1 MGQAG
6 LDAMSVIGIQNLSGV
21 NVDVVS
27 QAAPRSWNTQHGG
40 SSKQLPLGKATTD
53 AQLEALQTA
62 RARASTSLQTAARDT
77 ADEMAAANE
86 SLQKGTSDIVR
97 QLALAGDGV
106 PRELA
111 AIAKPTTQLIS
122 QIVGF
127 SSVIGSWIVSGSSQL
142 VSGAFGVADLAN
154 NVSIG
159 AAEAALNGVQTLMSA
174 AQTQANMLKRK
185 HILPLYRVNILEQ

>member
-1 MGQAG
+1 
-6 LDAMSVIGIQNLSGV
+6 MSVIGIQNLSGT

-40 SSKQLPLGKATTD
+40 SSQKLPLGKATTD

-62 RARASTSLQTAARDT
+62 RSRASTSLQTAARDT
-77 ADEMAAANE
+77 ADELSAANV
-86 SLQKGTSDIVR
+86 SLQKGTSEIVR
-97 QLALAGDGV
+97 QLALAGEGV
-106 PRELA
+106 PRDLPALA

-127 SSVIGSWIVSGSSQL
+127 SSVIASWIVSGSSQL
-142 VSGAFGVADLAN
+142 MSGAFGAVDLAN

-174 AQTQANMLKRK
+174 AQTQANILKRK
-185 HILPLYRVNILEQ
+185 QFLPLYRVNIQEP

>member
-1 MGQAG
+1 
-6 LDAMSVIGIQNLSGV
+6 MSVIGIQNLSGA

-40 SSKQLPLGKATTD
+40 SSKKLPLGKATTD

-62 RARASTSLQTAARDT
+62 RSRASTSLQTAARDT
-77 ADEMAAANE
+77 ADEISAANV
-86 SLQKGTSDIVR
+86 SLQKGTSEIVR
-97 QLALAGDGV
+97 QLALAGEGV

-142 VSGAFGVADLAN
+142 VSGAFGAADLAN